1 MLASGTRPA
10 PSGHRRQV
18 LLSVVCLALA
28 AVATIALWPQL
39 GPTVAHAAE
48 GLGRIRP
55 ELLVLSGALFAAAP
69 VFCGLAWRDAILRAG
84 GEVGRVDAC
93 ARYGVGSFVNSV
105 APAHLGDIVRAVL
118 LLEKLPA
125 GGRRRIVPWFGVI
138 QGARLAALVALA
150 IAAALPGLLILLPLV
165 LPIALV
171 VAALSRGTA
180 QLVCLAF
187 LSPMAKA
194 AAIAVV
200 LAGLDVGSPLD
211 ALAVVPALEL
221 AALIPLTPG
230 NVGVAGAAA
239 SGALYAQGLPMSTAV
254 QAGLVLHAVETAA
267 GLTYGT
273 ASVLAWLAGLRPVR
287 GLARGSRAVR
297 SAARAATIGRP
308 QPEATK
314 P

>member
-1 MLASGTRPA
+1 ML
-10 PSGHRRQV
+10 
-18 LLSVVCLALA
+18 
-28 AVATIALWPQL
+28 
-39 GPTVAHAAE
+39 
-48 GLGRIRP
+48 
-55 ELLVLSGALFAAAP
+55 P
-69 VFCGLAWRDAILRAG
+69 V
-84 GEVGRVDAC
+84 
-93 ARYGVGSFVNSV
+93 
-105 APAHLGDIVRAVL
+105 
-118 LLEKLPA
+118 
-125 GGRRRIVPWFGVI
+125 
-138 QGARLAALVALA
+138 
-150 IAAALPGLLILLPLV
+150 
-165 LPIALV
+165 ALV

-200 LAGLDVGSPLD
+200 LAGLDVGSPRH

-221 AALIPLTPG
+221 AALLPLTPG

-273 ASVLAWLAGLRPVR
+273 ASALAWFAGLAPVKGATR
-287 GLARGSRAVR
+287 GWRTLRTAVR
-297 SAARAATIGRP
+297 PPAAGRT
-308 QPEATK
+308 QAEASG

>member
-1 MLASGTRPA
+1 M
-10 PSGHRRQV
+10 
-18 LLSVVCLALA
+18 
-28 AVATIALWPQL
+28 
-39 GPTVAHAAE
+39 
-48 GLGRIRP
+48 
-55 ELLVLSGALFAAAP
+55 
-69 VFCGLAWRDAILRAG
+69 
-84 GEVGRVDAC
+84 
-93 ARYGVGSFVNSV
+93 
-105 APAHLGDIVRAVL
+105 
-118 LLEKLPA
+118 
-125 GGRRRIVPWFGVI
+125 
-138 QGARLAALVALA
+138 
-150 IAAALPGLLILLPLV
+150 
-165 LPIALV
+165 

-273 ASVLAWLAGLRPVR
+273 ASALAWLAGLRPVR

-297 SAARAATIGRP
+297 SATARAATIGRV